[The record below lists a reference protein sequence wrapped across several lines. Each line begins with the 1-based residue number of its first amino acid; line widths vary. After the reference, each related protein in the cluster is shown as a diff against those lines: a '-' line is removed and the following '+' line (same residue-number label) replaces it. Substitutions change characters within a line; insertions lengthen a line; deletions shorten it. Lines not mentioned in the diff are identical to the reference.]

1 MTRGDHLSILQRVA
15 GPVSQAPPADA
26 QIAAAVTT
34 TPQSEGRST
43 SIDLI
48 KTLYRDRPH
57 AVLYTPFCKVRD
69 VLAGCRYLA
78 STDGTRLSAAVAY
91 TQDSIEF
98 AWALPGRGETLR
110 NLIVQ
115 ARHRL
120 RQVAFVAVMETG
132 SRSWSQ
138 VLDLPI
144 LGRYYRAYL
153 PAADV
158 PAVDPPGGY
167 EFAPF
172 DVQTDAPDAARLLN
186 EAYPS
191 LRDLTSPE
199 RLRHMAAQPYHRA
212 DCWFFL
218 RQTRTR
224 KIVGIALGGLCD
236 DIGEGFI
243 DWVEVQPRYRGRGLG
258 RLLILELIRRLSQT
272 ASLITASGSLDAPF
286 VIGNLYERCGFTQSR
301 QWTVLGEGRRLDH
314 HDNVLFIPPARA
326 RGTAT

>member
-1 MTRGDHLSILQRVA
+1 MTRGDGLSILQRVA
-15 GPVSQAPPADA
+15 GSVSQAPPAA
-26 QIAAAVTT
+26 ARRAAAGTT

-48 KTLYRDRPH
+48 KTLYRERPH
-57 AVLYTPFCKVRD
+57 AALYTPFCKVRD

-120 RQVAFVAVMETG
+120 RQVSFVAVMETG

-138 VLDLPI
+138 VLGLPI

-153 PAADV
+153 PTADMPEV
-158 PAVDPPGGY
+158 ALPSGY

-172 DVQTDAPDAARLLN
+172 DVRTDAQDAARLLN

-191 LRDLTSPE
+191 LRDFTSAD
-199 RLRHMAAQPYHRA
+199 RLRRMAAQPYYRPES
-212 DCWFFL
+212 WFFL
-218 RQTRTR
+218 RQTPSR
-224 KIVGIALGGLCD
+224 KIVGISLGGLCEEM
-236 DIGEGFI
+236 GEGFL
-243 DWVEVQPRYRGRGLG
+243 DWVEVRPRFRGQGLG
-258 RLLILELIRRLSQT
+258 RLLILESIRRLSQ
-272 ASLITASGSLDAPF
+272 AADFITGSGSLDAPF
-286 VIGNLYERCGFTQSR
+286 VVGDLYERCGFTQSR
-301 QWTVLGEGRRLDH
+301 QWTVLGEGRRMDH
-314 HDNVLFIPPARA
+314 HDDALFIPPARLG
-326 RGTAT
+326 RTAT